1 MKIAIIGSSG
11 MLGKVVFNYF
21 RMFAK
26 DIQLII
32 PKKYNFD
39 NENEFINSLSNSD
52 FVINCSGSIPQK
64 MPNFTS
70 IIAKINY
77 FKINYLLPELLLK
90 NKFKVIHPCTDCVYK
105 GDPNLA
111 PYGLEASYDCD
122 NLYGKSKACLYLRN
136 TYNINIDLIKVIRAS
151 IIASDKTNKSLYSW
165 TLSRIKSSH
174 LIFGY
179 VNHFWNGI
187 TALKWAE
194 IALKIINNFDSFPP
208 ISVYG
213 TNTISKYQLI
223 KNILI
228 VNNISPEKYLKPTK
242 ASHTVNKALILEE
255 NNFGDIFNLLIE
267 LKEFEDLIN
276 QIL

>member
-32 PKKYNFD
+32 PKKYNLD
-39 NENEFINSLSNSD
+39 NKNEFINSLENAD

-64 MPNFTS
+64 TPYSKS
-70 IIAKINY
+70 IITKINY
-77 FKINYLLPELLLK
+77 FKINYLLPELLLE
-90 NKFKVIHPCTDCVYK
+90 NNFKVIHPCTDCVYK
-105 GDPNLA
+105 GNPSLA
-111 PYGLEASYDCD
+111 PYGIDSNYDCD
-122 NLYGKSKACLYLRN
+122 DLYGKSKACLYSRN
-136 TYNINIDLIKVIRAS
+136 TYHVNIDLIRVIRAS
-151 IIASDKTNKSLYSW
+151 IIASDKSNKSLYSW

-174 LIFGY
+174 LIYGY

-194 IALKIINNFDSFPP
+194 IALKIINNFDSSPP

-213 TNTISKYQLI
+213 TNIISKYELI

-242 ASHTVNKALILEE
+242 AIHNVNKALILNE
-255 NNFGDIFNLLIE
+255 NNFGDIYNLLIE
-267 LKEFEDLIN
+267 LKEFQDLN
-276 QIL
+276 S

>member
-1 MKIAIIGSSG
+1 MNIAIIGSSG

-21 RMFAK
+21 RIFAK

-32 PKKYNFD
+32 PEKYNFD
-39 NENEFINSLSNSD
+39 NKYEFLNSLENAD

-64 MPNFTS
+64 MPYSSS
-70 IIAKINY
+70 IMKKINY

-90 NKFKVIHPCTDCVYK
+90 NNFKVIHPCTDCVYK
-105 GDPNLA
+105 GNPNLA
-111 PYGLEASYDCD
+111 PYGLDSNYDCED
-122 NLYGKSKACLYLRN
+122 LYGKSKACLYSRK
-136 TYNINIDLIKVIRAS
+136 TYNFNIDLIRVIRAS
-151 IIASDKTNKSLYSW
+151 IIASDKSNKSLYSW
-165 TLSRIKSSH
+165 TLSRIKSSDI
-174 LIFGY
+174 IFGY

-194 IALKIINNFDSFPP
+194 IALKIINDFDSFPP

-242 ASHTVNKALILEE
+242 ATHTINKALILNE
-255 NNFGDIFNLLIE
+255 NNFGDIYNLLIE
-267 LKEFEDLIN
+267 LKEFEDLN
-276 QIL
+276 N